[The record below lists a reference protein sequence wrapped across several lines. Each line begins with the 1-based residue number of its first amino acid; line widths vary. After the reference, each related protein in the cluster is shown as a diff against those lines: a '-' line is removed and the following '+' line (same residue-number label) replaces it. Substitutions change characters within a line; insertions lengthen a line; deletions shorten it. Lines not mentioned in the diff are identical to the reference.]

1 MEERKFNAEPSF
13 TKTEDGFIVEKDTHA
28 KSEIKPIEQMQLM
41 AQQMNQIKWFI
52 DQCKNSQ
59 AQVLKIVE
67 WYNIRVDIMNNA
79 KKELWLKFTEMEKID
94 AEVLKNLI
102 DADPEKLP
110 KIDLSWLEA
119 KKEEKK

>member
-1 MEERKFNAEPSF
+1 MAERPFNENQTF

-79 KKELWLKFTEMEKID
+79 KKELWLEFTEMEKID
-94 AEVLKNLI
+94 ADLLKNLI

-110 KIDLSWLEA
+110 KIDLSWLE
-119 KKEEKK
+119 EKK

>member
-1 MEERKFNAEPSF
+1 MAEKREFNETPSF
-13 TKTEDGFIVEKDTHA
+13 TKLDDGMFRVEKDTHA

-59 AQVLKIVE
+59 AEVLKIVE

-94 AEVLKNLI
+94 ADVLKNLI
-102 DADPEKLP
+102 DCDPEQLP
-110 KIDLSWLEA
+110 KIDLSWLE
-119 KKEEKK
+119 EKK